1 MCARAPSC
9 GSEGPGS
16 SSGPMTG
23 SRSELLLNGLVVC
36 MASTLVRSALSVR
49 WLDTLTRLLISPR
62 GQSQE
67 ALVQSPYPQVSAQVN
82 TKVSDVNKVVI
93 IIRGRITYGASAPAY
108 PHACTREQARSP
120 FSRRPFPDWS
130 PCSEGESRML
140 LLALLGVIVINV
152 NMLQFIIKL
161 WDLDLNMFGLVIRVS
176 QSSN

>member
-1 MCARAPSC
+1 
-9 GSEGPGS
+9 
-16 SSGPMTG
+16 MTG

-36 MASTLVRSALSVR
+36 MASTLVLSAPSVR
-49 WLDTLTRLLISPR
+49 SLKTLTRLLISPR

-108 PHACTREQARSP
+108 PHACTREQVRSP

-140 LLALLGVIVINV
+140 LLALLGIIIINI
-152 NMLQFIIKL
+152 NMLHFIFIFKL

>member
-36 MASTLVRSALSVR
+36 MASTLVSSASSILS
-49 WLDTLTRLLISPR
+49 LSALTRLLISPR

-82 TKVSDVNKVVI
+82 TKVSDVNKIVI

-108 PHACTREQARSP
+108 PHACTREQVRSP